1 MKKVIAGI
9 CTSSPND
16 HVSHIALEKM
26 CEAMRHQPPADEAIW
41 LGSGVGLGCLS
52 FREADGAQPACNAD
66 GTIWVV
72 ADADVLNQADLRETL
87 SQDRQS
93 TAKGSKAA
101 LFAALYERQ
110 GPHFA
115 RHLNGQF
122 AIAIWDSRKRELVLV
137 RDRFGARPLYY
148 TVVGDRLVFASEV
161 KALLAL
167 DGIEPRLDMA
177 AFVEYF
183 TFQTTLGD
191 RTWFEG
197 IRLLAPG
204 SWLRFRD
211 GHISQETY
219 WDLVYRED
227 EDLGQEAYV
236 AQLRDQLAQTLRR
249 QVMADISTVGSF
261 LSGGMDTGTI
271 VAFASRYVKP
281 LPTFHC
287 GYDMHGVASE
297 EMMFNETEPARQLAH
312 SFGTDHREIILSP
325 TDMQRTL
332 PWVIWHLESPRI
344 NISYPNYLVGQLASR
359 YVDVVLTGAG
369 GDEFYGS
376 YPWRYAQIMDCY
388 DRAEFEALYYQLR
401 ARLIKEDQRADA
413 FSDSVAAQVRDYSS
427 LDSFK
432 RTLDP
437 VQARE
442 PLHWAMYF
450 DIKTAV
456 QGVLLVDAQ
465 LNAAHGLA
473 CRSPLLDNELVSFVL
488 GIPAHYKFNES
499 DFKYILK
506 RALAGILPDE
516 ILQRPKIGFI
526 SPDGSWYRGP
536 AREYVQSLL
545 LGLRALERNYFRESY
560 LRRVVAEHMEG
571 KANHRA
577 LLWSLMCFEW
587 WNRLFVDGD
596 TLPEPVGR
604 GCAVR
609 CTDVV

>member
-1 MKKVIAGI
+1 MRKVIAGV
-9 CTSSPND
+9 CTCSPNE
-16 HVSHIALEKM
+16 HISPAVLETM
-26 CEAMRHQPPADEAIW
+26 HEAMCHQPPADEGIW
-41 LGSGVGLGCLS
+41 LEGGVGLGCLS
-52 FREADGAQPACNAD
+52 FREADGAQPACNAS
-66 GTIWVV
+66 GTIWAV
-72 ADADVLNQADLRETL
+72 ADADVLNLAALRDVL
-87 SQDRQS
+87 SQGRQS
-93 TAKGSKAA
+93 AAKGSKTA
-101 LFAALYERQ
+101 FFPALYERQ
-110 GPHFA
+110 GADFA
-115 RHLNGQF
+115 RHLNGHF
-122 AIAIWDSRKRELVLV
+122 AIALWDSRKRELVLV

-148 TVVGDRLVFASEV
+148 TIVGDRLIFASQV

-177 AFVEYF
+177 AFLEYF

-191 RTWFEG
+191 RTWFEDV
-197 IRLLAPG
+197 RLLPPG

-211 GHISQETY
+211 GYVSQGTY
-219 WDLVYRED
+219 WDLVYHED
-227 EDLGQEAYV
+227 EDLGEDAYV
-236 AQLRDQLAQTLRR
+236 VQLHDRLAETLRR
-249 QVMADISTVGSF
+249 QVAAEGATVGSF

-271 VAFASRYVKP
+271 VAFASRYVRP

-287 GYDMHGVASE
+287 GYDMHGVSSE

-312 SFGTDHREIILSP
+312 LFETDYNEIILSP
-325 TDMQRTL
+325 MDMQRTL
-332 PWVIWHLESPRI
+332 PWVVWHLESPRM

-359 YVDVVLTGAG
+359 CVDIVLTGAG

-401 ARLIKEDQRADA
+401 ARLIKEDQRVDA
-413 FSDSVAAQVRDYSS
+413 FSNSVTVQVGDYSTF
-427 LDSFK
+427 DSFR

-437 VQARE
+437 VQARD

-465 LNAAHGLA
+465 LNVAHGLA

-488 GIPAHYKFNES
+488 GIPARYKFNES
-499 DFKYILK
+499 GFKYILK
-506 RALAGILPDE
+506 RALADILPDE

-545 LGLRALERNYFRESY
+545 LGPRALERNYFRETY
-560 LRRVVAEHMEG
+560 LRLVVAEHMEG

-587 WNRLFVDGD
+587 WNRLFVDREP
-596 TLPEPVGR
+596 LPWPVLNEAGTV
-604 GCAVR
+604 AV
-609 CTDVV
+609 